1 MRLPKQLTEAQ
12 EREIV
17 GLYKDKATATDEIAK
32 AYGIGQSRLYQIL
45 RERNIPLRGR
55 GKDSS
60 VSLTLPTAWQAVNG
74 NGNGK
79 ANLRPSRVWYLLEE
93 CVAIT
98 GMDEPDIT
106 HLIRKG
112 KVYAENSQDGTHV
125 LIYMP
130 SLLSA
135 NQYGQIDQQRA
146 AELLCTAYE
155 LALKVGTNRG
165 IDTYDFKQLA
175 ADIQAFL
182 KGYGLL

>member
-1 MRLPKQLTEAQ
+1 MNKGKHLTDAQ
-12 EREIV
+12 EKEIV
-17 GLYKDKATATDEIAK
+17 GLYKDKSTSTEDIAR

-45 RERNIPLRGR
+45 RDRNIPFRGR
-55 GKDSS
+55 GKDTKI
-60 VSLTLPTAWQAVNG
+60 VNWQAVNG
-74 NGNGK
+74 KGK
-79 ANLRPSRVWYLLEE
+79 ENLRPSRVWYLLDE
-93 CVAIT
+93 CVQIT
-98 GMDEPDIT
+98 GMEQDDIC

-112 KVYAENSQDGTHV
+112 KVYAENSHDGTHMLV
-125 LIYMP
+125 YMP

-135 NQYGQIDQQRA
+135 KQYGQIDQERA

-175 ADIQAFL
+175 GEIQTFL